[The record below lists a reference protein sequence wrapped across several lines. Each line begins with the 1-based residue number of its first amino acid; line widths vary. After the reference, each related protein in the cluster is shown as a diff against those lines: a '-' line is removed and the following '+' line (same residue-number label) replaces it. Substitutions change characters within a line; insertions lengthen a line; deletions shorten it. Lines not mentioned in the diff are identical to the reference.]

1 MPPSEAYVLSAAPRA
16 GARRKR
22 WILMAAKAAASAALL
37 YWVLRGTDLGEVGRA
52 LGAAN
57 IPLLVLAFAMCF
69 IGYFISV
76 TRWGVLLSAQ
86 GVAVKRRTL
95 VHSYLVAMF
104 FNNFLPSTIG
114 GDAYR
119 AYDSW
124 RWGSTKAGAL
134 AVVFVDRFLGLVA
147 LILFALVASAVW
159 QGVGDA
165 AQLPTWMIALLAAG
179 MLGVVWAIFFTPRL
193 DLGGRLERMG
203 IPGARLVGGVA
214 GRVKDAFRTFR
225 GRRDALGKAMLL
237 SLALQTNVVFYYY
250 VMAQALGF
258 DVSVAAFFLII
269 PLSIFVMLIPISIN
283 GIGIRENA
291 FAFFFALFGVA
302 KAESVALAF
311 VDYGLLLVQGAV
323 GAIAYALRAEEGR
336 SH

>member
-1 MPPSEAYVLSAAPRA
+1 METSEAYALPAAPPD

-22 WILMAAKAAASAALL
+22 WLLMAAKAAASAGLL
-37 YWVLRGTDLGEVGRA
+37 YWVLRGTDLRQVGYA
-52 LGAAN
+52 LTAAN
-57 IPLLVLAFAMCF
+57 VPLLVLAFSMCF
-69 IGYFISV
+69 VGYFLSV

-86 GVAVKRRTL
+86 GVRVGRRKL

-124 RWGSTKAGAL
+124 KWGGTKTGAL

-147 LILFALVASAVW
+147 LILFALGASVVW
-159 QGVGDA
+159 QGMSGLVR
-165 AQLPTWMIALLAAG
+165 LPTWTIAVAAAG

-193 DLGGRLERMG
+193 HLGSRLQQMG
-203 IPGARLVGGVA
+203 VPGAGLVTSVA
-214 GRVKDAFRTFR
+214 GRIKDAFQSFR
-225 GRRDALGKAMLL
+225 GRRDSLGKAMLL
-237 SLALQTNVVFYYY
+237 SLALQTNVVLYYY
-250 VMAQALGF
+250 IMARALGF
-258 DVSVAAFFLII
+258 GVSLPAFFLII

-311 VDYGLLLVQGAV
+311 VDYGLLLLQGAV
-323 GAIAYALRAEEGR
+323 GAIAYALRD
-336 SH
+336 